1 MNKHSLVFLDRVTS
15 GRPRAGGPVTMPV
28 VPRQPRLAWLLAF
41 VLTVAG
47 WISAHE
53 VAYRLALPH
62 PHASG
67 SDLVNARHAYLAYA
81 SFLVVLCLFLAV
93 LCMAGLALRHDGVR
107 PPSGRLLLLFVLLP
121 PLGFALQE
129 VIESLLTGSLPV
141 EAGLESTFLVGILL
155 QVPFAVVALVVA
167 RLFFAAARSIA
178 RRGEGP
184 GRPKLLAFHLSLSP
198 AAEAWPPRPPALAF
212 GYGERGPPAGFTAL

>member
-1 MNKHSLVFLDRVTS
+1 
-15 GRPRAGGPVTMPV
+15 MPV

-67 SDLVNARHAYLAYA
+67 SDLVEARHAYLAYA
-81 SFLVVLCLFLAV
+81 SLLVVLCLFIAV
-93 LCMAGLALRHDGVR
+93 LCTAGLVLRPHGVR
-107 PPSGRLLLLFVLLP
+107 SPSGRLLLVFLLLP

-129 VIESLLTGSLPV
+129 VIESLLTGGLPF
-141 EAGLESTFLVGILL
+141 EAALESAFLVGILL
-155 QVPFAVVALVVA
+155 QIPFAVVALVAA
-167 RLFFAAARSIA
+167 RVFFAVARSIA

-184 GRPKLLAFHLSLSP
+184 GRPKLVAFDLSQPL
-198 AAEAWPPRPPALAF
+198 AAEAWPPRLPALAF
-212 GYGERGPPAGFTAL
+212 GCGERGPPASFTAL

>member
-1 MNKHSLVFLDRVTS
+1 
-15 GRPRAGGPVTMPV
+15 MPV

-67 SDLVNARHAYLAYA
+67 SDLVEARHAYLAYA
-81 SFLVVLCLFLAV
+81 SFLVVLCLFVAV
-93 LCMAGLALRHDGVR
+93 LCTTGLVLRPHGVR
-107 PPSGRLLLLFVLLP
+107 PPSGRLLLPFVLLP
-121 PLGFALQE
+121 PVGFALQE
-129 VIESLLTGSLPV
+129 VIESLLAGGLPV
-141 EAGLESTFLVGILL
+141 EAALEPTFLVGILL

-167 RLFFAAARSIA
+167 RVFFAVAHSMAWRAGGS
-178 RRGEGP
+178 
-184 GRPKLLAFHLSLSP
+184 GRPRLVAFDLSLP
-198 AAEAWPPRPPALAF
+198 LVAEAWPPRLSALAF
-212 GYGERGPPAGFTAL
+212 GWGERGPPAGFMAL